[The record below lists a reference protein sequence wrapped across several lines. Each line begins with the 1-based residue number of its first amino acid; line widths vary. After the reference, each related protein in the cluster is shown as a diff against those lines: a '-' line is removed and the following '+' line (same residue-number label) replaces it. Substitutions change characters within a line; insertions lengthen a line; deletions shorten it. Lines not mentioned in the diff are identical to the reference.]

1 MKHSIREHIVDPIR
15 GKVVKVSTIN
25 AELGSGLKDCNGKEI
40 FEGDIVQFEARSL
53 RNDGTYDVIPGV
65 CKFDDAAFW
74 LYVDEKYLHRPL
86 YKNEPPPKVSRLA
99 ISPALSQRYEVVG
112 HVED

>member
-25 AELGSGLKDCNGKEI
+25 AELGTGITDKNGKEI
-40 FEGDIVQFEARSL
+40 FEGDIVKFEARSF

-65 CKFDDAAFW
+65 CKFDAAAFW

-86 YKNEPPPKVSRLA
+86 YKNEPPPEVSRLEM
-99 ISPALSQRYEVVG
+99 SPALSHRYEVVG